1 MMVDVNRQ
9 NVIDYANDSKAI
21 MLFWESNFL
30 LLLEVRDNSMFLML
44 VAISEKITFVMQYI
58 LLLRLVYFERN
69 KSFGTFYFDFSKLEN
84 FSWVWQQ
91 A

>member
-30 LLLEVRDNSMFLML
+30 LLLEVKDDSMFLML
-44 VAISEKITFVMQYI
+44 LAISKRITFDMQYI
-58 LLLRLVYFERN
+58 LLLRLVYFER
-69 KSFGTFYFDFSKLEN
+69 KKILWYF
-84 FSWVWQQ
+84 
-91 A
+91 

>member
-44 VAISEKITFVMQYI
+44 DSGYFWKNNICYPV
-58 LLLRLVYFERN
+58 LLLRLVYFER
-69 KSFGTFYFDFSKLEN
+69 KKILWYF
-84 FSWVWQQ
+84 
-91 A
+91 

>member
-30 LLLEVRDNSMFLML
+30 LLLEVRDDSMFLM
-44 VAISEKITFVMQYI
+44 
-58 LLLRLVYFERN
+58 
-69 KSFGTFYFDFSKLEN
+69 
-84 FSWVWQQ
+84 
-91 A
+91 

>member
-30 LLLEVRDNSMFLML
+30 LLLEVRDNSKFLML
-44 VAISEKITFVMQYI
+44 MAIFDKITFVIQY
-58 LLLRLVYFERN
+58 FC
-69 KSFGTFYFDFSKLEN
+69 
-84 FSWVWQQ
+84 
-91 A
+91 